1 MTDEEL
7 KSYEDKLLELKV
19 SRGKLIRQRK
29 KLLED
34 DNVKKYLGIEKELD
48 SSTKEAMTL
57 QGIILVGQQERCT
70 HPAWYFED
78 GFTDRYEGRTYWT
91 CKCIA
96 CGKRLEE
103 VRSRDYPHDR
113 VIWDE
118 CVMGDPIQSK
128 MSYTEVA
135 DQWMQFIENFSEH
148 DISTEEKGKIFTK
161 KMNCKKSNQ

>member
-7 KSYEDKLLELKV
+7 KSCEDKLLELEV
-19 SRGKLIRQRK
+19 SREKLIGQRK

-57 QGIILVGQQERCT
+57 QNIILEEKRERCP
-70 HPAWYFED
+70 HPAWYFEY

-91 CKCIA
+91 CKCVA

-103 VRSRDYPHDR
+103 VRSRNYPNDR

-118 CVMGDPIQSK
+118 CIMGDATESK
-128 MSYTEVA
+128 MSYKEVA
-135 DQWMQFIENFSEH
+135 DKWIKFTEDFPEEDKSL
-148 DISTEEKGKIFTK
+148 EEKGKIFTK
-161 KMNCKKSNQ
+161 MINPSRVK

>member
-7 KSYEDKLLELKV
+7 KSCEDKLLELEV
-19 SRGKLIRQRK
+19 SREKLIGQRK

-70 HPAWYFED
+70 HPAWYFKD

-161 KMNCKKSNQ
+161 KMNYKKSNQ

>member
-19 SRGKLIRQRK
+19 SRRKLIRQRK

-48 SSTKEAMTL
+48 SSTKEEIAL
-57 QGIILVGQQERCT
+57 QGIILEEQQERCP
-70 HPAWYFED
+70 HPAWYFEN
-78 GFTDRYEGRTYWT
+78 GFTDWHEGRTYWT
-91 CKCIA
+91 CKCVV

-103 VRSRDYPHDR
+103 ARSRDYPHDR

-118 CVMGDPIQSK
+118 CIMGDPTESK
-128 MSYTEVA
+128 LSYKEVT
-135 DQWMQFIENFSEH
+135 DKWVKFIEDFPQEDKS
-148 DISTEEKGKIFTK
+148 IEEKGRTFTK
-161 KMNCKKSNQ
+161 MMNPSKRN

>member
-34 DNVKKYLGIEKELD
+34 DNMKKYLGIEKELD
-48 SSTKEAMTL
+48 SSTKEVMAL
-57 QGIILVGQQERCT
+57 QGIILEEQQERCS
-70 HPAWYFED
+70 HPAWYFEN
-78 GFTDRYEGRTYWT
+78 GFTDRHEDRTYWT
-91 CKCIA
+91 CKCVA

-118 CVMGDPIQSK
+118 CIMGDPIKSEL
-128 MSYTEVA
+128 SYKEVR
-135 DQWMQFIENFSEH
+135 DKWVKFMEDFPQEDKSI
-148 DISTEEKGKIFTK
+148 EEKGRTFTK
-161 KMNCKKSNQ
+161 IMNPSRVK